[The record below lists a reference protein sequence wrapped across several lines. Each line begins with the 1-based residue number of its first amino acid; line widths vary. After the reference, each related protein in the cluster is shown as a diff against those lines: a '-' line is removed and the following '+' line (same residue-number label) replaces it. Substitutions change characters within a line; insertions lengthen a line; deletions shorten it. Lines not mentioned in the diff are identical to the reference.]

1 MRAFIIAAGV
11 LVGSTACKPVVS
23 WQRVDLGNQSITV
36 EFPGK
41 PKCEPPD
48 LSGFVMCHLGVGPME
63 YVAEVR
69 RAAGPAPIRPPQG
82 ARALTVA
89 GLPAFEVDR
98 QLPSPP
104 GFERTRQFRTARY
117 FVSLTAAHPAGSNHA
132 DSRARFDAHLEDATR
147 FLDSAQLLDAPP

>member
-1 MRAFIIAAGV
+1 MRLHMIAV
-11 LVGSTACKPVVS
+11 LLLTWGACKPAVN

-48 LSGFVMCHLGVGPME
+48 LSGFVMCHLRVGPIE

-69 RAAGPAPIRPPQG
+69 RAAGPAPIRPPQE

-89 GLPAFEVDR
+89 GLPAFELD
-98 QLPSPP
+98 QELPAPP
-104 GFERTRQFRTARY
+104 GFARTRQFRTARY
-117 FVSLTAAHPAGSNHA
+117 FVSLTAAHPSGATNA
-132 DSRARFDAHLEDATR
+132 DSRARFEANLPDATR